1 MMFGFDDFM
10 DDVVEY
16 ESVMPGIVFGT
27 VDVVCDGCGEIQ
39 THRENPDGSN
49 QYWCSKCETVTEI

>member
-1 MMFGFDDFM
+1 MFFDDFLA
-10 DDVVEY
+10 DVSEL
-16 ESVMPGIVFGT
+16 EAVMPGIVFGT

>member
-1 MMFGFDDFM
+1 MFFDDFL
-10 DDVVEY
+10 DNVPEL
-16 ESVMPGIVFGT
+16 EAVMPGIVFGT

>member
-1 MMFGFDDFM
+1 MFFDDFL
-10 DDVVEY
+10 DDVSEL
-16 ESVMPGIVFGT
+16 EAEMPGIVFGT

-39 THRENPDGSN
+39 TYRENPDGSN

>member
-1 MMFGFDDFM
+1 MFFDDFL
-10 DDVVEY
+10 DDVPEL
-16 ESVMPGIVFGT
+16 EAVMPGIVFGT

-39 THRENPDGSN
+39 THRENPNGSN